1 MSVNKVILVGN
12 VGKDPDTR
20 YLDEGTAIS
29 KFPLATSE
37 TYKNRAGERVSTTE
51 WHNVVLWR
59 GLAQVAEKYVK
70 KGTQLYIEGRIK
82 TRSYDDPDGN
92 KKYITEIVGDQ
103 MQLLGRRPDEGGDQD
118 AQAFQGGQQQ
128 AARGQV
134 QAQGGGGQ
142 VQAQGGGGQAQE
154 QGGGGQAQEQ
164 GGSQAGRSG
173 VTPGGAP
180 GGDDETSFPEDS
192 ADPFEGGDDGPDDLP
207 F

>member
-12 VGKDPDTR
+12 VGKDPETR

-29 KFPLATSE
+29 KFPMATSE
-37 TYKNRAGERVSTTE
+37 TYKNRAGERVTTTE

-82 TRSYDDPDGN
+82 SRSYDDADGN

-103 MQLLGRRPDEGGDQD
+103 MQLLGKRPDEGG
-118 AQAFQGGQQQ
+118 QAGQSFQGEQQSSAP
-128 AARGQV
+128 AASQTAPSA
-134 QAQGGGGQ
+134 AQPDRS
-142 VQAQGGGGQAQE
+142 
-154 QGGGGQAQEQ
+154 
-164 GGSQAGRSG
+164 GSQPAQSG
-173 VTPGGAP
+173 QGPAESEDP
-180 GGDDETSFPEDS
+180 FDGGDN
-192 ADPFEGGDDGPDDLP
+192 GPDDLP